1 MNTILNMPMPWTD
14 ERIFGRMGGINARH
28 LGAIIPAAIGFG
40 AQQLFGGGGG
50 GRTSGQSLQQAPTQ
64 SPQQQALLNRLIGF
78 AQPQI
83 GQVGR
88 VPGQELG
95 PIGPSALQQ
104 QAFGLAGQLP
114 QQLAFDPAQ
123 ITQQFQPTAQFVR
136 QGFQQETIPA
146 IAGAVGFG
154 GGARSSGF
162 QDILARE
169 GRNLELGLAAQLGQ
183 QQFGAQQASL
193 GRQFQLPGQIANIG
207 ALQRG
212 IPAEQQAFGLARFQ
226 QQDPLRNPAIT
237 LALQSLGIPTQ
248 ENIAFQGFRQPSTL
262 ESLLPA
268 AGQVLGGAF
277 QGGFFN

>member
-1 MNTILNMPMPWTD
+1 MFHFDPTEIIMSGVLNRPSVNAKFD
-14 ERIFGRMGGINARH
+14 FGSIVGPALGFLGGSL
-28 LGAIIPAAIGFG
+28 LG
-40 AQQLFGGGGG
+40 GGGGG
-50 GRTSGQSLQQAPTQ
+50 GRTSGQSVQQAATQ

-95 PIGPSALQQ
+95 PVGPSALQQ
-104 QAFGLAGQLP
+104 QAFGLAQQLP
-114 QQLAFDPAQ
+114 QQLAFDPQQ
-123 ITQQFQPTAQFVR
+123 ITQQFEPTAQFAR

-169 GRNLELGLAAQLGQ
+169 GRNLELGLSSQLGQ
-183 QQFGAQQASL
+183 QQFGAQQAAL

-212 IPAEQQAFGLARFQ
+212 IPAEQQQFELQRFGL
-226 QQDPLRNPAIT
+226 QDPLRNPAIT

-248 ENIAFQGFRQPSTL
+248 ENIAFQGFRTPSTL
-262 ESLLPA
+262 ESFLPA
-268 AGQVLGGAF
+268 AGQIFGGLA